1 MTGREESPEPG
12 APGSSSPEPRTP
24 WWRHQITGVVGAAAV
39 LIAWFTLT
47 WTLLSSTRDD
57 IAEVETRL
65 KDDISA
71 VETRLKNDITQAETR
86 LNTNITGVETRLGD
100 HLVRVEGRL
109 DRIMEILLDD
119 ARRASAGED
128 EQEEDASG

>member
-1 MTGREESPEPG
+1 MTGREEIPEPG

-65 KDDISA
+65 K
-71 VETRLKNDITQAETR
+71 NDITQAETR

-119 ARRASAGED
+119 ARRASAGE
-128 EQEEDASG
+128 E